1 MADVHKE
8 VSMTQ
13 QMVAENLLWPLWR
26 CVDDSYKDRYKRE
39 IWEQFE
45 NAIRSAAYTAKLTT
59 FLTNFKNRIPVTL
72 EAQYMALIRTV
83 VECGLDSD
91 VLNWLRDETTYLVMI
106 TRLMNQDRKDN
117 YKASVEFLEPSNID
131 ELNEPEL

>member
-8 VSMTQ
+8 VSITHEL
-13 QMVAENLLWPLWR
+13 VAEKLLWPLWR

-72 EAQYMALIRTV
+72 EAQYMPLIRTV
-83 VECGLDSD
+83 IECGLDRD

-117 YKASVEFLEPSNID
+117 FKTNYADYLEPSNTD
-131 ELNEPEL
+131 ELN

>member
-8 VSMTQ
+8 VSMTHQ
-13 QMVAENLLWPLWR
+13 VVAENLLWPLWR

-83 VECGLDSD
+83 IECGLDSD

-117 YKASVEFLEPSNID
+117 YKASVEFLEPSNLD